1 MDNVENEKIK
11 HTELKKIKE
20 ELLKKLEEYRKTM
33 KYMSADAPIGILC
46 LPKVVEKS
54 LINHGC
60 LRVYDL
66 FDCDF
71 TEVKGLNLTSIR
83 NLATCL
89 DEFISMC

>member
-11 HTELKKIKE
+11 DTELKKIKE
-20 ELLKKLEEYRKTM
+20 ELLKKLEEYRKSM
-33 KYMSADAPIGILC
+33 KYMAADAPIGILC

-66 FDCDF
+66 FDLNF
-71 TEVKGLNLTSIR
+71 AEVKGLSETSIR
-83 NLATCL
+83 NLAASL
-89 DEFISMC
+89 DQFLSMC